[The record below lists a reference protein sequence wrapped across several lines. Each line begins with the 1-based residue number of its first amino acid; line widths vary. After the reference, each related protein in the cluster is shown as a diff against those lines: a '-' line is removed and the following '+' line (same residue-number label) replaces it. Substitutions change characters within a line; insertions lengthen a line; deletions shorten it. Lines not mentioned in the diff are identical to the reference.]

1 MYIKSLTQHIIF
13 LSFPFKRLFCNPIQ
27 PKTHPHIQNTPTKQ
41 QPLSILLV
49 TWFLCYVM
57 GPSTLVGIV
66 VLIAF
71 LPIINLVTKQMT
83 KVRSQR
89 VKLSD
94 ERVEITCSMLMG
106 IRSTK
111 LNGYETKY
119 KQRVEDVRSK
129 ELSLLAKEQA
139 WWATTLVMTVSSPVL
154 ATGATFATYVLT
166 TSSTNQHIL
175 TAADTFGVLLLFG
188 ALRFPINF
196 AGRLIGK
203 AAQALSAVRRISSFL
218 QRPLRHDN
226 DTDTDKHDIADTTTT
241 TRSSTITAAAA
252 TTVATIVDVAAADK
266 GDDDVVPLRL
276 SHARFRVG
284 KAPEEEPTEEE
295 EGEEVVENGG
305 VGCTSNDGLSFTA
318 GDFSFELR
326 KGQVLVVCGPVGS
339 GKSTLINGI
348 LDEADRVLNHR
359 HRYSTETNTTN
370 DKHAPSSTTKTKGTM
385 MVQKHGQ
392 YSYAPQDPFIL
403 NQSLRENILFGTPL
417 NEKRYNAVLDACAL
431 RPDIQQLG
439 GSDLIQIGER
449 GVTLSGGQRQRIS
462 LARAAYKAA
471 QSSSSCI
478 ILDDPFSALDAGT
491 GKIVFERLI
500 ASPQALLKNSA
511 VLLVTHASH
520 FISHR
525 SVDQILLMVNGRNQF
540 MGTWDELTKFES
552 SSSAVDDCYDEP
564 TRRAVDH
571 IQSQVREN
579 THDNGEDDERNDNR
593 KKKTKGDTTA
603 SSKVSTTNKD
613 HHKVQQQQQKN
624 NKIMQRE
631 LREHGLSS
639 FKTWLLWFQRAG
651 GICYI
656 VTVFVLLLIDRSAYV
671 CVEWFLAVW
680 ATGAY
685 TEVEFLGFQFEPQI
699 NGLSAQY
706 QYLKVYAII
715 VAISLFSTALRSEF
729 TVTGGVRATKNVFN
743 GMLGSVLRAPMSYF
757 ETVPMGRILNRFT
770 YDTDVND
777 VTLTQVISM
786 FIISCSWY
794 VASIVVQV
802 AILPW
807 SAFVLFPISGLYL
820 LLMHHYRHTGP
831 DLQRIDALSRSPLQS
846 MVSECLEGSTSIRI
860 FHQDRNFITKFENI
874 VDVNSSALLNYVSVQ
889 RWLGIRMEV
898 LGSLVVLTTSVLVVC
913 LNEQLNTTAGLAG
926 LLITWTSNFTITLN
940 FLVDTFSETEA
951 AITAIE
957 RVDAMAELPSERS
970 METETTIMEDGSSIK
985 ALSKSW
991 PQQGLLE
998 FKNVFLRY
1006 RDGLPLAL
1014 NDLSFEIPAGKT
1026 CGIVGRT
1033 GAVRC
1038 VILSCPFLFLSFSL
1052 F

>member
-13 LSFPFKRLFCNPIQ
+13 LSFSFKRLFCNPIQ

-241 TRSSTITAAAA
+241 TRSSTITAATA

-295 EGEEVVENGG
+295 EEEVVENGG

-685 TEVEFLGFQFEPQI
+685 TEVAFLGFQFEPQI

-1038 VILSCPFLFLSFSL
+1038 VILSCPFLFLLFSFL
-1052 F
+1052 